1 MQLAE
6 VSIRR
11 PVFATVLS
19 LLVLLV
25 GAVSLT
31 KLSVREYPKI
41 DEPVVTVS
49 VKYAGASA
57 EVMESQVTKPLE
69 DSIAGIDAVDVITS
83 ISRAEQT
90 QISVRFRLEKDADT
104 AAAEVRDRTSRV
116 RNRLPQAVEEP
127 VIAKV
132 EADAFPVIWLAFSS
146 DTLSGLQINDLVNR
160 IVKPRLQTV
169 TGAADVRVFGERK
182 YAMRVWLDP
191 DKLAAYKLTTQDA
204 EDAIRRSNLE
214 VPAGRIESTQ
224 REFSVTSQTDLS
236 SPSQFSDII
245 IKNANGFPVR
255 IRDVARVEEAA
266 ADERSG
272 VRLNGRVAVGAG
284 VIRQATANPLELS
297 KGVRAMIPKL
307 KADLPPGVT
316 IDIANDNSV
325 FIEKSIQSVFQTII
339 ESVLLVALVIFVFL
353 RTLRASIIPIITIP
367 VALIGT
373 FSLMALA
380 GFSINTL
387 TLLALV
393 LAIGLVVDDAIVVLE
408 NIFRH
413 IEEGLDPFSASIKGV
428 REVGFAVV
436 AMTLTLAAV
445 YAPLAFTPGRTGRL
459 FIEFALAL
467 AGAVVVSGFI
477 ALTLSPM
484 MCSLLLK
491 HNPKPSWFDRSME
504 RVLTAITA
512 SYQRALS
519 WLVTTGYDRQHA
531 LPGRS
536 SALKRFVFN
545 ARWIVIGVMLV
556 CAVSISLVLPTMKR
570 ELSPL
575 EDRGQM
581 LAVVTAPD
589 GATLAY
595 TDRYVAAIERI
606 AEPYKEF
613 DRIFVSSGN
622 PTVSQANVILRAI
635 DWDKRKRSVLDIARE
650 LQPKLAALPGVSAFP
665 ITPPSLGQGF
675 RERPVNFVI
684 VTSESYQNLAAVTR
698 QFMDEIA
705 KNPGIVSADFDLRL
719 NKPELKI
726 DVDREKVAD
735 LGISVDVVARAV
747 ETMLGGR
754 QVTRYK
760 RDGDQFDVIVQTP
773 ETGRATPD
781 DVEKI
786 FVRGR
791 NDTMIPLASLVK
803 VRESVAPRELNHFS
817 QRRSV
822 SITANL
828 AADYSLGQAL
838 DFLDSTATR
847 VLKPGYSTDL
857 NGTSRE
863 FKNSQGSLLIVFGLS
878 LLFIFLVL
886 AAQFESFIDP
896 LVIMLSVPLS
906 MIGALLA
913 LKWSG
918 GSLNVYSQIG
928 LITLVGL
935 ITKHGIL
942 IVEFTNQLRE
952 HGMEMTQ
959 ALVKASSQRL
969 RPILMTT
976 GAMVLGAIPLAL
988 AHGAGAESRT
998 QIGWVIVGGM
1008 SLGTLLTIFVVPT
1021 MYTLFAR
1028 KTVPGAI
1035 KTIEQEVPGTPRAG
1049 PHGQADLGPDYVAK

>member
-6 VSIRR
+6 ISIRR

-19 LLVLLV
+19 LLVLLI

-90 QISVRFRLEKDADT
+90 QITVRFRLEKDADT

-132 EADAFPVIWLAFSS
+132 EADAFPVIWLSFTSE
-146 DTLSGLQINDLVNR
+146 TLNALQINDLVNR
-160 IVKPRLQTV
+160 VVKPRLQTV
-169 TGAADVRVFGERK
+169 TGAADVRIFGERK

-236 SPSQFSDII
+236 RPSQFSDII
-245 IKNANGFPVR
+245 IKTANGFPVR
-255 IRDVARVEEAA
+255 IRDIGRVEEAA

-272 VRLNGRVAVGAG
+272 SRLNGKAAITAG
-284 VIRQATANPLELS
+284 VIRQATANPLDLS
-297 KGVRAMIPKL
+297 NGVRAMIPKL
-307 KADLPPGVT
+307 QADLPPGIQ

-325 FIEKSIQSVFQTII
+325 FIAKSIDNVFRTIL
-339 ESVLLVALVIFVFL
+339 EAVVLVALVIFVFL
-353 RTLRASIIPIITIP
+353 RTLRASVIPIVTIP
-367 VALIGT
+367 VCLVGT
-373 FSLMALA
+373 FALMALA

-408 NIFRH
+408 NIYRH

-428 REVGFAVV
+428 REVGFAVI
-436 AMTLTLAAV
+436 AMTVTLAAV

-491 HNPKPSWFDRSME
+491 HNPKPSWFDRTME
-504 RVLTAITA
+504 KLLNKLTGG
-512 SYQRALS
+512 YQAMLA
-519 WLVTTGYDRQHA
+519 WLVTTGYDRQHQKSGFGHA
-531 LPGRS
+531 V
-536 SALKRFVFN
+536 KRFLLN
-545 ARWIVIGVMLV
+545 ARWIVVAVMLV
-556 CAVSISLVLPTMKR
+556 SAGAIAWVLPSMKR

-575 EDRGQM
+575 EDRGQV
-581 LAVVTAPD
+581 LAVITAPD
-589 GATLAY
+589 GATLGY
-595 TDRYVAAIERI
+595 TNRYVAAIERLG
-606 AEPYKEF
+606 EPFKEF

-622 PTVSQANVILRAI
+622 PTVSQANVFFRAV
-635 DWDKRKRSVLDIARE
+635 DWDDRKRSTLEMARE
-650 LQPKLAALPGVSAFP
+650 LQPRLAGLAGVTAFP

-684 VTSESYQNLAAVTR
+684 VTTDSYQNLAAVTR

-705 KNPGIVSADFDLRL
+705 KNPGILSADIDLRL

-726 DVDREKVAD
+726 DVDRDKASD
-735 LGISVDVVARAV
+735 LGVSVEVVARAI

-760 RDGDQFDVIVQTP
+760 RDGDQFDVIVQTAA
-773 ETGRATPD
+773 TGRDTPD

-791 NDTMIPLASLVK
+791 NEAMIPLASLVK

-838 DFLDSTATR
+838 DYLDTTATKI
-847 VLKPGYSTDL
+847 LKPGYTTDL

-863 FKNSQGSLLIVFGLS
+863 FKNSQGSLVIVFGLS

-952 HGMEMTQ
+952 TGMEMTD
-959 ALVKASSQRL
+959 ALVKAASQRL

-976 GAMVLGAIPLAL
+976 GAMVLGAVPLAF
-988 AHGAGAESRT
+988 AHGAGAESRM

-1028 KTVPGAI
+1028 KAIPGENKAVA
-1035 KTIEQEVPGTPRAG
+1035 KEQ
-1049 PHGQADLGPDYVAK
+1049 PDSPVLYPEYVAK

>member
-6 VSIRR
+6 ISIRR

-19 LLVLLV
+19 LLVLLI

-49 VKYAGASA
+49 VRYAGASA

-69 DSIAGIDAVDVITS
+69 DSIAGIDSVDVITS

-90 QISVRFRLEKDADT
+90 QITVRFRLEKDADT

-132 EADAFPVIWLAFSS
+132 EADAFPVIWLSFTS
-146 DTLSGLQINDLVNR
+146 DTMTGLQINDLVNR
-160 IVKPRLQTV
+160 VVKPRLQTV
-169 TGAADVRVFGERK
+169 TGAADVRIFGERK

-236 SPSQFSDII
+236 RPSQFSDII

-255 IRDVARVEEAA
+255 IRDVGRVEEGA

-272 VRLNGRVAVGAG
+272 SRLNGKVAITAG
-284 VIRQATANPLELS
+284 VIRQATANPLDLS
-297 KGVRAMIPKL
+297 NGVRAMLPKL
-307 KADLPPGVT
+307 RADLPPGIQ

-325 FIEKSIQSVFQTII
+325 FIAKSI
-339 ESVLLVALVIFVFL
+339 ESVFRTILEAVVLVALVIFVFL

-367 VALIGT
+367 VCLVGT
-373 FSLMALA
+373 FALMALA

-408 NIFRH
+408 NIYRH

-428 REVGFAVV
+428 REVGFAVI
-436 AMTLTLAAV
+436 AMTVTLAAV

-491 HNPKPSWFDRSME
+491 HNAKPSWFDRTME
-504 RVLTAITA
+504 KLLTGLTAGYESMLA
-512 SYQRALS
+512 
-519 WLVTTGYDRQHA
+519 WLVTTGYDRQHQQS
-531 LPGRS
+531 GFGS
-536 SALKRFVFN
+536 SVKRFFLN
-545 ARWIVIGVMLV
+545 ARWIVVAVMLV
-556 CAVSISLVLPTMKR
+556 SAGAIAWVLPGMKR

-575 EDRGQM
+575 EDRGQV

-589 GATLAY
+589 GATLGY
-595 TDRYVAAIERI
+595 TNRYVDAIERMG
-606 AEPYKEF
+606 APYKEF

-622 PTVSQANVILRAI
+622 PTVSQANVFFRAV
-635 DWDKRKRSVLDIARE
+635 DWDERKRSTLEVARE
-650 LQPKLAALPGVSAFP
+650 LQPKLAGLPGVTAFP

-684 VTSESYQNLAAVTR
+684 VTTDSYQNLAAVTR

-705 KNPGIVSADFDLRL
+705 KNPGILSADIDLRL

-726 DVDREKVAD
+726 DVDRNKAAD
-735 LGISVDVVARAV
+735 LGVSVEVVARAV

-760 RDGDQFDVIVQTP
+760 REGDQFDVIVQTAA
-773 ETGRATPD
+773 TGRDTPD

-791 NDTMIPLASLVK
+791 NEAMIPLASLVK

-838 DFLDSTATR
+838 EFLDGTAIKL
-847 VLKPGYSTDL
+847 LKPGYTTDL

-863 FKNSQGSLLIVFGLS
+863 FRNSQGSLIIVFALS

-952 HGMEMTQ
+952 SGMEMTQ
-959 ALVKASSQRL
+959 ALVKAASQRL

-976 GAMVLGAIPLAL
+976 GAMVLGAVPLAF

-1028 KTVPGAI
+1028 KAIPGQNKTVAKEEPDSAA
-1035 KTIEQEVPGTPRAG
+1035 VPPE
-1049 PHGQADLGPDYVAK
+1049 YVAK